1 MKPVDFAWRRPADVA
16 EALRIADGEG
26 PGAKWIAGGQSLGPM
41 LNLRVVRPS
50 ALIDISALAQL
61 RSAGV
66 EGDELV
72 LGACVTHADIED
84 GRAGAEFGPWLSRI
98 ASGIAYRAVR
108 NRGTIGGSLCH
119 ADPAADWVTTL
130 PALGAVAVIMGMKG
144 ERRLP
149 VEAFLAGALIT
160 ALAPGELLTGV
171 RIPRPKPQALFGYAK
186 SCRKAGEFSK
196 ASAAIRFD
204 PGASS
209 GRIALG
215 ALDGAP
221 RIERAEHLLDLSGD
235 ASPRVNAAAADAA
248 LQAAGVT
255 DPAQRH
261 IHAAILGRAARF
273 RTGLAERHDWPH
285 TLVVSHWGFILS
297 MTGQS
302 VMNGQWLRCDPTEP
316 GPERLVW
323 QA

>member
-1 MKPVDFAWRRPADVA
+1 MKPVDFAYRRPVDVA
-16 EALRIADGEG
+16 EALRMADAEG
-26 PGAKWIAGGQSLGPM
+26 PGAKFLAGGQSLGPM

-50 ALIDISALAQL
+50 ALIDISALAEL
-61 RSAGV
+61 RSARV
-66 EGDELV
+66 EGDELA

-130 PALGAVAVIMGMKG
+130 PALGAVTVIMGMKG

-149 VEAFLAGALIT
+149 VEAFLTGALMT
-160 ALAPGELLTGV
+160 VLEPSELLIGV
-171 RIPRPKPQALFGYAK
+171 RIPRPKAQAQFGYAK

-204 PGASS
+204 PGAAS
-209 GRIALG
+209 GRISLG

-221 RIERAEHLLDLSGD
+221 RIERAEQLLDLSG
-235 ASPRVNAAAADAA
+235 AGAPRVHSAAADAA
-248 LQAAGVT
+248 LQAAGVA

-261 IHAAILGRAARF
+261 IHATILGRAAL
-273 RTGLAERHDWPH
+273 GMA
-285 TLVVSHWGFILS
+285 
-297 MTGQS
+297 
-302 VMNGQWLRCDPTEP
+302 
-316 GPERLVW
+316 
-323 QA
+323 A